1 MKCSPPWIAT
11 REPTWIR
18 RARRK
23 PRGLTLVELTVALA
37 VLGLLVL
44 ALAQAT
50 EHASKTVFS
59 GAERMQ
65 CDQQAQA
72 IFERISADLRGI
84 PARSDIDLVFKRQPG
99 NDALYF
105 IAEAPAYFIGDP
117 NAALRSPLAL
127 MGYWLGEDATLL
139 RLSKGL
145 TWEGAPG
152 PQTGGAPVF
161 LTAPAP
167 TQAPIS
173 ESTLVGRWPRALEP
187 ATGAEFQGADVHP
200 LNHRVIRFEYC
211 FELRPKPGSASVP
224 AFSNQTAPPGRPAIQ
239 SIRALRIAVVL
250 RNAAEPRLDP
260 ATLASLFP
268 DPTDA
273 DLAETPPRLMASVW
287 EENLWTAVRTGTL
300 SNGAGIRIYER
311 RVPLGG
317 VP

>member
-11 REPTWIR
+11 REPALSR
-18 RARRK
+18 RARGK
-23 PRGLTLVELTVALA
+23 PSGLTLVELTVALA

-59 GAERMQ
+59 GTDRMES
-65 CDQQAQA
+65 DQQALA
-72 IFERISADLRGI
+72 IFERIAADLRGI

-105 IAEAPAYFIGDP
+105 ISEAPAYFTGDP
-117 NAALRSPLAL
+117 SASLRSPLAL
-127 MGYWLGEDATLL
+127 MGYWVGDDATLL

-145 TWEGAPG
+145 TWEGAPES
-152 PQTGGAPVF
+152 QAGGAPVF

-167 TQAPIS
+167 AQAPIS
-173 ESTLVGRWPRALEP
+173 ESTLEGRWPRALAP
-187 ATGAEFQGADVHP
+187 GTGNEFQEADVHP

-211 FELRPKPGSASVP
+211 FELRPNPNGASGP
-224 AFSNQTAPPGRPAIQ
+224 AFSNQPGPPGSPPIR

-250 RNAAEPRLDP
+250 GNVAVPKLDP
-260 ATLASLFP
+260 ATRSTLFP

-287 EENLWTAVRTGTL
+287 EENLGSAVRTGTL
-300 SNGAGIRIYER
+300 SRGAGIRIYER
-311 RVPLGG
+311 RVLLGG

>member
-1 MKCSPPWIAT
+1 M
-11 REPTWIR
+11 R
-18 RARRK
+18 RNRGK

-65 CDQQAQA
+65 SDQQAQA

-84 PARSDIDLVFKRQPG
+84 PARSDIDLVFKRKPG

-105 IAEAPAYFIGDP
+105 ISAAPAYFTGDP
-117 NAALRSPLAL
+117 AASLRSPLAL
-127 MGYWLGEDATLL
+127 TGYWLGEDATLW

-152 PQTGGAPVF
+152 LQTGGAPVF

-167 TQAPIS
+167 TLAPIS
-173 ESTLVGRWPRALEP
+173 ESTLEGRWPRALES
-187 ATGAEFQGADVHP
+187 ATSTEFQGADVHP
-200 LNHRVIRFEYC
+200 FNHRVIRFEYC
-211 FELRPKPGSASVP
+211 FELRPKPSGASGP
-224 AFSNQTAPPGRPAIQ
+224 AFSNQTGPAGNPPLK

-260 ATLASLFP
+260 STLATLFP

-287 EENLWTAVRTGTL
+287 EENLWTAVRTGAF
-300 SNGAGIRIYER
+300 SRGAGFRIYER
-311 RVPLGG
+311 RVLLGG